1 MADTTSSST
10 INKTVISTYQYKLLL
25 GANIKDPDISQVVM
39 SLTATKGLS
48 LYIGDTQT
56 TVTLQGVKFTR
67 KIYEPGTIEAE
78 IAVSPVLSVEEAN
91 ELFLMRYAELY
102 IKDTGSTTVGDKEMV
117 IARNYF
123 VYMVNPQIVMNN
135 SKSSM
140 YVKLT
145 IHSMD
150 KLMALNKYSQ
160 VFTSRKLGDILN
172 YESKTF
178 GFKKVMFQT
187 DNGCLRHLRYPIGD
201 SGKDLTDDSIS
212 QETSLEFIQPYLVQY
227 NETFYD
233 FMVRTANR
241 CGEFMLFED
250 GTLYLGLP
258 MTEATDIQSIPSYA
272 SITFQDFSST
282 PLDIPTY
289 ARDSVKDGQGD
300 LDFFDRNT
308 GAIKKDSAGFP
319 KDAFPDAPVYN
330 SEVALDEYTFP
341 LYHFKW
347 SNLHHEIGF
356 DNPADIPIATIF
368 SLMKAEMQNVK
379 THGFANFI
387 DFAGRFFGE
396 VASLLYS
403 GSYDTVVN
411 NFSKTWEFIR
421 PLKDNSEQY
430 KDRNCVYFGTIDKDG
445 WATVHYYSDVRKYQE
460 QQQKKIICI
469 DMGVNYVDV
478 KLGETIKVEGLKD
491 NYVVTEIRLVS
502 NQTWTRDYRKV
513 NPADRST
520 DIYSDKQSQ
529 IIYAIPTY
537 KDKNDK
543 ERVMPPVAPVSIIR
557 KAGPQ
562 TAFVVDNKDP
572 KRQGRVRIAYPW
584 QSTASA
590 KRLELMAAEESVRL
604 ATNAVKAAYDEI
616 QKLTDLLAKL
626 TSVKTALESTATL
639 SDDDKKKKI
648 DELDKEIATLDKQI
662 KALTLAVPSTT
673 DNNNSEDKKD
683 EEDNNDDKKD
693 EENNN
698 DDKKDEEDN
707 NDDEK
712 NEDSSASTT
721 SIDTTTPVSTL
732 EKALQLAQQEK
743 LRRLQLKKEVL
754 ETIKKKLNN
763 ETADIDAEITK
774 LETEIA
780 KTKTYLT
787 KAEYAKKTAEEKQK
801 EKELEVNKQAKEWT
815 GDLKQMASPWV
826 RVATPMATTGGG
838 TYFKPQVGDE
848 VLVNYDNGNI
858 ERPYVVGSL
867 FSKNVPDPADFL
879 NCTAVKSDLL
889 KDATTTIMSPNGHHI
904 VFNDP
909 TEGSAFISGIQAG
922 VGTLVK
928 YGINTPTGL
937 DWGKDCTGGIHIGDR
952 YGLYELSMSSH
963 NRKITISSS
972 MGDVSIDAF
981 SGITL
986 SAPNGNVKIVGKN
999 VSIEA
1004 GNNIEITSGNNI
1016 QYPVE
1021 GHPTI
1026 LGKSGNFVKSIA
1038 KSLVGSITGYAAQ
1051 YVDLTFARTCTEV
1064 LLRPIEGTNC
1074 IKSKRY
1080 LMLEAGKGKAH
1091 IPQDRYAKDEE
1102 DVFEQQD
1109 FFDSLMDGVE
1119 AINTRFEDFAKRYK
1133 KAWSD
1138 AYEKMDVWLKI
1149 QVLLQEGHENDID
1162 PKAEGW
1168 LHGTEQEWAPVF
1180 EAEDFANIVKPTSF
1194 KIKGTDRDFVEIKKR
1209 LLAATANAYAHAVY
1223 DVKHCREEFSKL
1235 FDKDHNIFTKS
1246 PGKDHMDTILDNT
1259 FHDAKKDRLD
1269 NWDNTYGSDE
1279 PNDTFLATKEV
1290 SIKDDPLFS
1299 NLKGFKRYLAALFI
1313 ANVATD
1319 EYFAMPK
1326 TSFLEKAKTFF
1337 TDPLALTGGKGK
1349 YLKIHYDPAKLT
1361 EERLA
1366 MPYYWQQFVG
1376 NMRLY
1381 DHWALRAAFDAVVT
1395 PFQAALQLTQD
1406 QQTNHSDK
1414 VYKTT
1419 WQQIHDRNVWNDRA
1433 NGLILLSDAKDMT
1446 RAFVNGKWQ
1455 ESTKENRGNW
1465 EYLSEYLLRYMN

>member
-48 LYIGDTQT
+48 LYIGDTQA

-67 KIYEPGTIEAE
+67 KIYEPGMIEAE
-78 IAVSPVLSVEEAN
+78 ISISPVLSVEEAN

-241 CGEFMLFED
+241 CGEFLLFED

-387 DFAGRFFGE
+387 DFAGKFFGE
-396 VASLLYS
+396 MASLLYS

-411 NFSKTWEFIR
+411 NFSKTREFIR

-537 KDKNDK
+537 KDQNDK

-693 EENNN
+693 EEDNN

-928 YGINTPTGL
+928 YGINTPTGI

-1026 LGKSGNFVKSIA
+1026 LGKGGNFVKSIA
-1038 KSLVGSITGYAAQ
+1038 KSLVGSSTGYAAQ

-1091 IPQDRYAKDEE
+1091 IPQDRYAKDEKNTVIAE
-1102 DVFEQQD
+1102 QD
-1109 FFDSLMDGVE
+1109 FFNSLMEGVE
-1119 AINTRFEDFAKRYK
+1119 AINARCDSLAGRYRT
-1133 KAWSD
+1133 AWDS
-1138 AYEKMDVWLKI
+1138 ACV
-1149 QVLLQEGHENDID
+1149 
-1162 PKAEGW
+1162 
-1168 LHGTEQEWAPVF
+1168 
-1180 EAEDFANIVKPTSF
+1180 
-1194 KIKGTDRDFVEIKKR
+1194 KKR
-1209 LLAATANAYAHAVY
+1209 AWESIREQLRDGHKDDNNPWARGWTCDIGKWEDLFKAVDFDGIIQDDAVTQADCAKAANAYARAIWEVHRF
-1223 DVKHCREEFSKL
+1223 REEFSA
-1235 FDKDHNIFTKS
+1235 IFAVS
-1246 PGKDHMDTILDNT
+1246 PFTRPPGSGHMDMIL
-1259 FHDAKKDRLD
+1259 R
-1269 NWDNTYGSDE
+1269 
-1279 PNDTFLATKEV
+1279 DTFDEAFADKLNAWDAAYGYGNAQPAKTFLRAQIAQV
-1290 SIKDDPLFS
+1290 SDDPFLS
-1299 NLKGFKRYLAALFI
+1299 NLRGFKRYVAALFI

-1319 EYFAMPK
+1319 DYFSMPK
-1326 TSFLEKAKTFF
+1326 TSLLEKAEMFF
-1337 TDPLALTGGKGK
+1337 TDPLALTGGKGQF
-1349 YLKIHYDPAKLT
+1349 LKIHYEKDDLS

-1376 NMRLY
+1376 NMRRY
-1381 DHWALRAAFDAVVT
+1381 DHWLKRAAFDAVVT
-1395 PFQAALQLTQD
+1395 PFQEALQLTQD

-1433 NGLILLSDAKDMT
+1433 NGLILLSDDKDMT
-1446 RAFVNGKWQ
+1446 RAFKNGEWQ
-1455 ESTKENRGNW
+1455 SATIENRGNW
-1465 EYLSEYLLRYMN
+1465 NYLTEYLLRYMN

>member
-39 SLTATKGLS
+39 SMTATKGLS
-48 LYIGDTQT
+48 LYIGDTQA

-67 KIYEPGTIEAE
+67 KIYEPGMIEAE
-78 IAVSPVLSVEEAN
+78 ISISPVLSVEEVN

-258 MTEATDIQSIPSYA
+258 MTESTAIQTIPSYA

-379 THGFANFI
+379 THGIANLI
-387 DFAGRFFGE
+387 DFAGKFFGE

-411 NFSKTWEFIR
+411 NFSKTREFIR

-513 NPADRST
+513 NPADNST

-537 KDKNDK
+537 KDQSDK

-626 TSVKTALESTATL
+626 TSVKTALEGTATL

-648 DELDKEIATLDKQI
+648 DELNEEIATLDKQI

-683 EEDNNDDKKD
+683 EEN
-693 EENNN
+693 
-698 DDKKDEEDN
+698 
-707 NDDEK
+707 
-712 NEDSSASTT
+712 
-721 SIDTTTPVSTL
+721 TTPVSTL

-1021 GHPTI
+1021 GHPT
-1026 LGKSGNFVKSIA
+1026 LVGKGGNFVKSIA
-1038 KSLVGSITGYAAQ
+1038 KSLVGSIADYAAQ

-1091 IPQDRYAKDEE
+1091 IPQDRYAKEE
-1102 DVFEQQD
+1102 KDAIFAEQD
-1109 FFDSLMDGVE
+1109 FFDCLMEGVE
-1119 AINTRFEDFAKRYK
+1119 AINTRCDNLAERYK
-1133 KAWSD
+1133 IAWNY
-1138 AYEKMDVWLKI
+1138 AYEKKQAWVN
-1149 QVLLQEGHENDID
+1149 LQKLIREGHENDNN
-1162 PKAEGW
+1162 PKARAWTFNADKWED
-1168 LHGTEQEWAPVF
+1168 LYSPNDFDTIIKPDPVRLQGF
-1180 EAEDFANIVKPTSF
+1180 ESGYSIYNYSVYNKEEKEIVFAE
-1194 KIKGTDRDFVEIKKR
+1194 
-1209 LLAATANAYAHAVY
+1209 TANAYAHAIY
-1223 DVKHCREEFSKL
+1223 DLKL
-1235 FDKDHNIFTKS
+1235 FREDISVLFDEDNSPFTKG
-1246 PGKDHMDTILDNT
+1246 PGVGHMDKILQ
-1259 FHDAKKDRLD
+1259 
-1269 NWDNTYGSDE
+1269 
-1279 PNDTFLATKEV
+1279 DTFDAAITDKISAWDTAYDYGNAQPTEAFLKTEIEQ
-1290 SIKDDPLFS
+1290 SKDDPFYTKM
-1299 NLKGFKRYLAALFI
+1299 KGFKRYLAAMFI

-1319 EYFAMPK
+1319 EYFAMPD
-1326 TSFLEKAKTFF
+1326 TSFLDKAKMFF

-1349 YLKIHYDPAKLT
+1349 YLKIHYDKDKLS
-1361 EERLA
+1361 EDRLGT
-1366 MPYYWQQFVG
+1366 PYYWQQFVG
-1376 NMRLY
+1376 NMRHY
-1381 DHWALRAAFDAVVT
+1381 DHWLKRAAFDAVVT

-1446 RAFVNGKWQ
+1446 KAFKNGEWQ
-1455 ESTKENRGNW
+1455 NATIENRGNW
-1465 EYLSEYLLRYMN
+1465 KYLTEYLLRYMN